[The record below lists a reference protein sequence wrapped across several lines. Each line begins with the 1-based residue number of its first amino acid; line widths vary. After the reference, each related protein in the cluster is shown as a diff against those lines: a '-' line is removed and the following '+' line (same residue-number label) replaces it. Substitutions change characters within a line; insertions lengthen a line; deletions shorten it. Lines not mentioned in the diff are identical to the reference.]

1 VIVSPESNAAQ
12 QKPDRGMERKVLLI
26 ALLLFSLATGLILA
40 PFSPWFV
47 LALWTAAIVKPVV
60 ERLTR
65 ATHGRRGAA
74 ALVMVG
80 LLVVIGVPLTLGVV
94 MVGTDA
100 VRLVRQT
107 LQSESGRAALVA
119 LVSGQEDAGPLLPQ
133 PDGSPFGFESAVQLL
148 RDYGLE
154 AWAAASTLAGAVG
167 AILLGIFVYL
177 AATYAAM
184 VHGAAAF
191 AWLEAQIPVAPQ
203 KLRRL
208 RDAFVETGRGLLVSV
223 VCTALV
229 QAVVATIVFAV
240 LGVPR
245 ALVLGFATFIA
256 SMIPSIGSALVWL
269 PVSLGLL
276 FADHPTR
283 ALVLVVLGFGVI
295 STSDNVLRPLL
306 ARWGSL
312 RLHPF
317 LVLFSMLGGV
327 MLMGGWGIILGPL
340 VLRLGLEVLSL
351 VREASVREP
360 RRASRPSLHPTPA
373 PPLAKR

>member
-1 VIVSPESNAAQ
+1 VLSSPQGSAAPK
-12 QKPDRGMERKVLLI
+12 KPDQGIERKVLL
-26 ALLLFSLATGLILA
+26 ATLLLFSLGAGIILA

-47 LALWTAAIVKPVV
+47 LALWTAAIMKPVV

-74 ALVMVG
+74 ALVMLG
-80 LLVVIGVPLTLGVV
+80 LLVVVGVPLTLGVV
-94 MVGTDA
+94 LVGSDA
-100 VRLVRQT
+100 VRLVRRT
-107 LQSESGRAALVA
+107 LESDSGRAALVQ
-119 LVSGQEDAGPLLPQ
+119 LVSGGQEENGPLLP
-133 PDGSPFGFESAVQLL
+133 PPPNESPLGFESGVQLFK
-148 RDYGLE
+148 DYGLE
-154 AWAAASTLAGAVG
+154 AWNALSTVAGAVG

-184 VHGAAAF
+184 VHGASAY
-191 AWLEAQIPVAPQ
+191 AWCEAQVPVSSH

-223 VCTALV
+223 VLTALV
-229 QAVVATIVFAV
+229 QAVVASVVFAM

-256 SMIPSIGSALVWL
+256 SMIPSVGSALVWV

-283 ALVLVVLGFGVI
+283 ALVLMVLGLGVI

-327 MLMGGWGIILGPL
+327 MIMGGFGLIIGPL
-340 VLRLGLEVLSL
+340 VLRMGLEVLSL
-351 VREASVREP
+351 VREASTREP
-360 RRASRPSLHPTPA
+360 ARRLPSHPS
-373 PPLAKR
+373 PPLARR